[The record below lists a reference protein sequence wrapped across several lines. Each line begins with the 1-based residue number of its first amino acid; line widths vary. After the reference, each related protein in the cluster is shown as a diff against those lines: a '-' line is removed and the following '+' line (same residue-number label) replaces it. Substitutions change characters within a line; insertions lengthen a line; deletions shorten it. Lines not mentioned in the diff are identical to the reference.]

1 MINLGPQYYRPPFPV
16 SKFWKE
22 DIGKIR
28 DSGFNC
34 LQLWVMWSWV
44 EAKPGKFNFDD
55 YDRIIDYAE
64 DSGLNVVLST
74 IAEVHPYWIH
84 RIVPDCELVTNLGH
98 KVISEH
104 RNECHNGLTP
114 GGCFDHPEVWKRMS
128 GFIHKTAV
136 HYKDRNNI
144 AGWDAWNE
152 LRWNVQ
158 ADGPVCYC
166 DHTLKKYREWLEEK
180 FGSLD
185 GLNKDWIRRYDSW
198 KDVMPGKTTSR
209 PYTSTMSFAHFLT
222 WRSSKHAEDRY
233 KIIKDVHPEKVV
245 TAHGPSPCMTVVGEG
260 QLNQALNRGND
271 WSIADKLDSI
281 GCSNFPT
288 WWKMHNADYTLTME
302 MIHSAARGK
311 KFWVS
316 ELQGGRSNIGFEV
329 SDSVRAVDQQRW
341 VWNSIA
347 CGADTVLFW
356 CWRDEVFGCESNGF
370 GFIGN
375 DGFADE
381 RIAAMQHTGKLLK
394 QYSGLLENYKPAKSE
409 VAIMFSPQTYYLYFA
424 QESEAR
430 KPLNSIRGFCLALIR
445 NSVPFKIVEEEHLE
459 ELKGVK
465 ILFLPR
471 VTVLDDVTIEK
482 LRKFVMEGGTLYCEA
497 ETGAWDSKGIYRYPE
512 ERFPGIFSDVQ
523 EIGRRQ
529 VPKNPVFSAKF
540 AGKTYKLK
548 ASHMLSPW
556 KDYKGETPGDRE
568 HRQDACATSERGAG
582 CPGEHRQDAC
592 ATTKK
597 GETFAKFATEDG
609 AMLSQVKLGK
619 GKVILCGT
627 YLGDEYEKKCYPDFE
642 KLVLKFIEN
651 AGAGTGG
658 IKISAKTK
666 NDFNSFVYTRYGKS
680 NGKDVAFV
688 FFPSGCDSA
697 TLSFNGEIF
706 NGDKV
711 KDIFSGKELPLQKS
725 GQTRKLKLAAGKF
738 RIAILTE

>member
-16 SKFWKE
+16 AKYWE
-22 DIGKIR
+22 DDVRRIK

-44 EAKPGKFNFDD
+44 EARPGRFDFAD
-55 YDRIIDYAE
+55 YDRIIDFAE
-64 DSGLNVVLST
+64 NSGLNVVLST

-84 RIVPDCELVTNLGH
+84 RIVPNCELVTNLGH
-98 KVISEH
+98 RVISEH
-104 RNECHNGLTP
+104 RKECHNGLTP
-114 GGCFDHPEVWKRMS
+114 GGCFDHPEVWKRMA
-128 GFIHKTAV
+128 GFIHETAI
-136 HYKDRNNI
+136 HYQNRKNI

-166 DHTLKKYREWLEEK
+166 EHTLKQYREWLEEK
-180 FGSLD
+180 FGSL
-185 GLNKDWIRRYDSW
+185 GRLNKDWIRRYDSW
-198 KDVMPGKTTSR
+198 EDVLPGKTTFS
-209 PYTSTMSFAHFLT
+209 PYTSSMSFAHFLT

-233 KIIKDVHPEKVV
+233 RIIKDVYPHKDV

-271 WSIADKLDSI
+271 WSIADKLDGI

-288 WWKMHNADYTLTME
+288 WWKMSSADYSLTME

-375 DGFADE
+375 DGLADE

-394 QYSGLLENYKPAKSE
+394 QYSGLFESYKPAGSE
-409 VAIMFSPQTYYLYFA
+409 VAIMFSPQTYYLYWA
-424 QESEAR
+424 QEAEAR
-430 KPLNSIRGFCLALIR
+430 KPLNSIRGFCLALIQ
-445 NSVPFKIVEEEHLE
+445 NSVPFRIVEEEHLE
-459 ELKGVK
+459 ELEGVK

-471 VTVLDDVTIEK
+471 VTVLDDGTIEK
-482 LRKFVMEGGTLYCEA
+482 LKKFVMDGGTLYCEA

-512 ERFPGIFSDVQ
+512 ERFPGIFSGVQ

-529 VPKNPVFSAKF
+529 VPKDPAFSAKF
-540 AGKTYKLK
+540 AKETYKLK

-556 KDYKGETPGDRE
+556 NATKGETLAE
-568 HRQDACATSERGAG
+568 LAG
-582 CPGEHRQDAC
+582 
-592 ATTKK
+592 
-597 GETFAKFATEDG
+597 EDG
-609 AMLSQVKLGK
+609 ALLSLVKLGK
-619 GKVILCGT
+619 GKLILCGT
-627 YLGDEYEKKCYPDFE
+627 YLGDEYEKQCYPDFE
-642 KLVLKFIEN
+642 NLVLKFIEE
-651 AGAGTGG
+651 AGAGTGD
-658 IKISAKTK
+658 IKIAAQAK
-666 NDFNSFVYTRYGKS
+666 NDFNSYVYTRYGKAG
-680 NGKDVAFV
+680 GKNIAFV
-688 FFPSGCDSA
+688 FFPSGCDAA
-697 TLSFNGEIF
+697 TLNFTGRIF
-706 NGDKV
+706 SGNKV
-711 KDIFSGKELPLQKS
+711 KDIFSGKEMVLETS
-725 GQTRKLKLAAGKF
+725 GGTRRLKLEAGKS
-738 RIAILTE
+738 RIVILTE

>member
-1 MINLGPQYYRPPFPV
+1 
-16 SKFWKE
+16 
-22 DIGKIR
+22 
-28 DSGFNC
+28 
-34 LQLWVMWSWV
+34 
-44 EAKPGKFNFDD
+44 
-55 YDRIIDYAE
+55 
-64 DSGLNVVLST
+64 
-74 IAEVHPYWIH
+74 
-84 RIVPDCELVTNLGH
+84 
-98 KVISEH
+98 
-104 RNECHNGLTP
+104 
-114 GGCFDHPEVWKRMS
+114 
-128 GFIHKTAV
+128 
-136 HYKDRNNI
+136 
-144 AGWDAWNE
+144 
-152 LRWNVQ
+152 
-158 ADGPVCYC
+158 
-166 DHTLKKYREWLEEK
+166 
-180 FGSLD
+180 
-185 GLNKDWIRRYDSW
+185 
-198 KDVMPGKTTSR
+198 
-209 PYTSTMSFAHFLT
+209 
-222 WRSSKHAEDRY
+222 
-233 KIIKDVHPEKVV
+233 
-245 TAHGPSPCMTVVGEG
+245 MTVVGEG

-271 WSIADKLDSI
+271 WSIADKLDGI

-288 WWKMHNADYTLTME
+288 WWKMKNADYTLTME

-347 CGADTVLFW
+347 CGADTVLLW

-375 DGFADE
+375 DGFANE

-459 ELKGVK
+459 ELKDVK

-471 VTVLDDVTIEK
+471 VTVLDDVTIKK
-482 LRKFVMEGGTLYCEA
+482 LRKFVMDGGTLYCEA
-497 ETGAWDSKGIYRYPE
+497 KTGAWDSKGIYRYPE
-512 ERFPGIFSDVQ
+512 ERFPGIFSGVQ

-529 VPKNPVFSAKF
+529 VPKDPVFSAKF

-556 KDYKGETPGDRE
+556 KTPKGG
-568 HRQDACATSERGAG
+568 
-582 CPGEHRQDAC
+582 
-592 ATTKK
+592 
-597 GETFAKFATEDG
+597 TFAKFAEEDG

-627 YLGDEYEKKCYPDFE
+627 YLGDEYEKECYPDFE
-642 KLVLKFIEN
+642 NLVLKFIEN

-697 TLSFNGEIF
+697 TLSFTGEFFHSGKI
-706 NGDKV
+706 
-711 KDIFSGKELPLQKS
+711 KDIFSGREMLLEKS
-725 GQTRKLKLAAGKF
+725 GKTRKIRLAAGKS
-738 RIAILTE
+738 RIAILVEESENKNKGGENV